1 MSSVSIQK
9 KIEKAEKTLKEELG
23 VKNSLALPKITKVV
37 INSGTGK
44 ARDKKRNELVSD
56 RLAKIVGQKPSARGS
71 KKSIASFKLRE
82 GEVIGYAATLRG
94 KRMYDFL
101 DRLFNVTFP
110 RIRDFKGFDAK
121 CIDELGNLTVGIK
134 EHAVFPETAD
144 EDIKDMFGLAITIVT
159 TAKDKKSAKVFF
171 ETIGFPFK
179 KAVAP
184 KK

>member
-1 MSSVSIQK
+1 MSFVSIQK
-9 KIEKAEKTLKEELG
+9 KIEKSQKALKEELG
-23 VKNSLALPKITKVV
+23 VKNVMALPRITKVV
-37 INSGTGK
+37 VNSGTGK
-44 ARDKKRNELVSD
+44 ARDKKRNELVAD
-56 RLAKIVGQKPSARGS
+56 RLAKIVGQKASARGS

-110 RIRDFKGFDAK
+110 RIRDFKGFDDK

-134 EHAVFPETAD
+134 EHSVFPETAD

-171 ETIGFPFK
+171 DTIGFPFK
-179 KAVAP
+179 KAKA
-184 KK
+184 

>member
-1 MSSVSIQK
+1 MSYLSIQK
-9 KIEKAEKTLKEELG
+9 KIEKAGKTLKEELG
-23 VKNSLALPKITKVV
+23 IKNVMALPKITKVV
-37 INSGTGK
+37 INSCTGK
-44 ARDKKRNELVSD
+44 ARDKKRNEFVSD

>member
-1 MSSVSIQK
+1 MSYLSIQN
-9 KIEKAEKTLKEELG
+9 KIAKAGKTLKEELG
-23 VKNSLALPKITKVV
+23 VKNVMALPKITKVV

-56 RLAKIVGQKPSARGS
+56 RLAKIVGKKPSARGS

-82 GEVIGYAATLRG
+82 GEVICYAATLRG

-134 EHAVFPETAD
+134 EHSVFPETAD

-171 ETIGFPFK
+171 DAIGFPFR